1 MAQITNATIQ
11 GPISQNDQNSV
22 FEFVINYTATFSP
35 NELNQEFEDATRL
48 MEKDDTKNDPI
59 TPYQKPQTFVA
70 NSPGIDRQFS
80 IIVFREWIS
89 GELGDEEVRAQIWLR
104 RKGDGLPTDERFSG
118 NHVKCRA

>member
-1 MAQITNATIQ
+1 MAQITNARIQ

-22 FEFVINYTATFSP
+22 FEFVINYTASFSP
-35 NELNQEFEDATRL
+35 TELNQDFEDATRL

-59 TPYQKPQTFVA
+59 TPYQKPHTFVA
-70 NSPGIDRQFS
+70 ASAGIDRQFS

-104 RKGDGLPTDERFSG
+104 RKGDGLPTDERFTE